1 MPRDIKKHFTKDLG
15 KAITKGRKEVA
26 RTITHALIEEGPW
39 WTGSFGKNW
48 IVSKTPVQPTKKRN
62 PDPPFS
68 IIPRRTER
76 FTRKIRVPNVTLG
89 QDLFVGN
96 RIKYAGFAINAPGQT
111 LPNRTGAQVTYKE
124 HYEEVNFP
132 TATAG
137 NWYVI
142 YTKGG
147 FINKDISRAFKKVGF
162 K

>member
-1 MPRDIKKHFTKDLG
+1 MPKDFKKHFTKDLG

-26 RTITHALIEEGPW
+26 RTITHSLIEDGPW

-48 IVSKTPVQPTKKRN
+48 VVSKTPVQPTRKRK

-68 IIPRRTER
+68 SIPNRTGR
-76 FTRKIRVPNVTLG
+76 FTRRIQVPNVALG

-124 HYEEVNFP
+124 HYEASLFP

-147 FINKDISRAFKKVGF
+147 FINKDIDKAFKKVGF

>member
-1 MPRDIKKHFTKDLG
+1 MPKAFKKNFTKDLG
-15 KAITKGRKEVA
+15 KAITKARKEVA
-26 RTITHALIEEGPW
+26 RTITHSLIEEGPW

-48 IVSKTPVQPTKKRN
+48 VVSKTPVQPTKKRN
-62 PDPPFS
+62 PDPPFPF
-68 IIPRRTER
+68 IPKRTTR
-76 FTRKIRVPNVTLG
+76 FTRRIQVPNVALG

-96 RIKYAGFAINAPGQT
+96 RVKYAGFAINAPGQT

-124 HYEEVNFP
+124 HYEESAFP

-147 FINKDISRAFKKVGF
+147 FINKDIARAFRKVGF

>member
-1 MPRDIKKHFTKDLG
+1 MPKAFKKNFTKDLG
-15 KAITKGRKEVA
+15 KAITKARKEVA
-26 RTITHALIEEGPW
+26 RTITHSLIEEGPW

-48 IVSKTPVQPTKKRN
+48 VVSKTPVQPTKRR
-62 PDPPFS
+62 DPPFS
-68 IIPRRTER
+68 QRTAR
-76 FTRKIRVPNVTLG
+76 FTRRIQVPNVALG

-96 RIKYAGFAINAPGQT
+96 RVKYAGFAVNAPGQT
-111 LPNRTGAQVTYKE
+111 LPNKMGIQVTYKE
-124 HYEEVNFP
+124 HYEEVKFP

-147 FINKDISRAFKKVGF
+147 LINKDIAKAFKKVGF

>member
-1 MPRDIKKHFTKDLG
+1 MPKAFKKNFTKDLG
-15 KAITKGRKEVA
+15 KAITKARKEVA
-26 RTITHALIEEGPW
+26 RTITHSLIEEGPW

-48 IVSKTPVQPTKKRN
+48 VVSKTPVQPTKKRN

-76 FTRKIRVPNVTLG
+76 FTRRIQVPNVTLG

-111 LPNRTGAQVTYKE
+111 LPNKTGAQVTYKE
-124 HYEEVNFP
+124 HYEEVKFP

-147 FINKDISRAFKKVGF
+147 FINKDIARAFRKVGF

>member
-1 MPRDIKKHFTKDLG
+1 MPKAFKKHFTKDLG

-48 IVSKTPVQPTKKRN
+48 VVSKTPVQPTKKRN
-62 PDPPFS
+62 PDPPFPL
-68 IIPRRTER
+68 IPKRTAR
-76 FTRKIRVPNVTLG
+76 FTRRIQVPNVALG

-96 RIKYAGFAINAPGQT
+96 RVKYAGFAVNAPGQT
-111 LPNRTGAQVTYKE
+111 LPNKTGAQVTYKE
-124 HYEEVNFP
+124 HYEESAFP

-147 FINKDISRAFKKVGF
+147 LINKDIAKAFKKVGF